1 MELKGIKALVV
12 GAGKSGAS
20 AAGLLMK
27 EGARIVLYDS
37 NRDLKEEEVRKKLPA
52 DYNGD
57 IVLGTLPDEV
67 RDGAELLILSPGVP
81 TDLDYVNAVRE
92 RGIPVWGEIELACQF
107 AHGKLAAVTGT
118 NGKTTT
124 TSLIGEIL
132 KTFYS
137 KVFVVGNIGSPYADS
152 VLDSTPDSVTVA
164 EMSSFQLE
172 TIDSFRP
179 DVSAILNITPD
190 HLDRHHTMENYI
202 KAKAN
207 IFRNQTKEDVCIL
220 NYEDPILR
228 KLGER
233 IRPRVIWFS
242 SVRTLPDGVYLNGDM
257 ITYRHGSETAELVN
271 ISELAIIGRHNYEN
285 AMAAAAAGIAL
296 GVPVERIRKA
306 LREFQAVEHRI
317 EYVATIDGVKYYND
331 SKGTNPDAS
340 IQAVRA
346 MTAKTFLIGGG
357 YDKGSD
363 YGDWIDSFDGRIT
376 CLVLIGQTREKI
388 AKTAREHG
396 FTNIVMAES
405 LEEAV
410 AFCHDHAKPGENVLL
425 SPCCASWGMFQNY
438 EERGRLFKEYVR
450 RYQ

>member
-12 GAGKSGAS
+12 GAGKSGIS

-37 NRDLKEEEVRKKLPA
+37 NRELTKEDVRKKLPEA
-52 DYNGD
+52 YNGR
-57 IVLGTLPDEV
+57 IILGDLPDDV
-67 RDGAELLILSPGVP
+67 RDEAELLILSPGVP
-81 TDLDYVNAVRE
+81 TDLDYVNAIRK
-92 RGIPVWGEIELACQF
+92 RGIPVWGEIELAYRF
-107 AHGKLAAVTGT
+107 ARGKLVAVTGT

-124 TSLIGEIL
+124 TALIGEIL
-132 KTFYS
+132 KTWYHS
-137 KVFVVGNIGSPYADS
+137 VFVVGNIGSPYADS
-152 VLDSTPDSVTVA
+152 VLDISEDSVTAA

-179 DVSAILNITPD
+179 DVSAVLNITPD
-190 HLDRHHTMENYI
+190 HLDRHHTMDNYI

-207 IFRNQTKEDVCIL
+207 IFKNQTEEDVCIL
-220 NYEDPILR
+220 NYEDALLR
-228 KLGER
+228 KLGEN

-242 SVRTLPDGVYLNGDM
+242 SLRTLSDGIYLNGDM
-257 ITYRHGSETAELVN
+257 ITYTHGPETEELVN

-296 GVPVERIRKA
+296 KVPVELIRKA
-306 LREFQAVEHRI
+306 LREFRAVEHRI
-317 EYVATIDGVKYYND
+317 EYVTTIDGVKYYND

-346 MTAKTFLIGGG
+346 MTAGTFLIAGG
-357 YDKGSD
+357 YDKGSEYD
-363 YGDWIDSFDGRIT
+363 DWIDSFNGRIV

-388 AKTAREHG
+388 AKTAGEHG
-396 FTNIVMAES
+396 FTNIVMADT

-410 AFCHDHAKPGENVLL
+410 AFCHDHARPGECVLL
-425 SPCCASWGMFQNY
+425 SPCCASWGMFSNY